1 MFLHEYPKLSLR
13 AQKALDK
20 CGRGGVTCKQIKVR
34 IALRF
39 SAGNDRGAVS
49 KSTARQGRQAAARE
63 RGHRRSVRAIAF
75 GRAAG
80 PPQNMR
86 RTVTQS
92 VKRYHWNSI
101 PCVGSFSSPSVS
113 DCNPMVRFARHGVFV
128 FVPARPP
135 APQHFSARAGKTAGL
150 RKIFLERGNFR

>member
-1 MFLHEYPKLSLR
+1 MQTNKKFELR
-13 AQKALDK
+13 
-20 CGRGGVTCKQIKVR
+20 CGFPQAMIE
-34 IALRF
+34 
-39 SAGNDRGAVS
+39 GAVS

-63 RGHRRSVRAIAF
+63 RGHRRSAQAIAF

-101 PCVGSFSSPSVS
+101 PCVGSFSPPSVS